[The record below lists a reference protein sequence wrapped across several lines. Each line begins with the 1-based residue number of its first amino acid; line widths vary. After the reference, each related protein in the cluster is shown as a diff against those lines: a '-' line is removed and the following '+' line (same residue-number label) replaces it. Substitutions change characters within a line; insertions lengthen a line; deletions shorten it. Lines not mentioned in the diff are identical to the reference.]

1 MTVYFNR
8 RPIHSNRFIYL
19 KNVTHQYNKYY
30 CKDEENPRDQNEAF
44 GYSYVATKKMNQ
56 SIIFGTFVKSFVLMT
71 SSKPLTSNKNPN
83 PNDEKDQI

>member
-30 CKDEENPRDQNEAF
+30 CKDEENPRDQNQAF
-44 GYSYVATKKMNQ
+44 GYSYVAT
-56 SIIFGTFVKSFVLMT
+56 
-71 SSKPLTSNKNPN
+71 
-83 PNDEKDQI
+83 